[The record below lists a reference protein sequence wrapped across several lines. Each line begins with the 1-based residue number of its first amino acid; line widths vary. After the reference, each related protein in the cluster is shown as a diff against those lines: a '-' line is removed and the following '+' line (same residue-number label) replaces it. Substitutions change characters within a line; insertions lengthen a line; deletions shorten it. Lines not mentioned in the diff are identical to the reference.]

1 MPSFVRHSTSPINIP
16 IRLGR
21 PTSTAPLDP
30 STPPSPKVR
39 FASPANGGPITAVS
53 RPTTPTEA
61 WSLYHFESHAQGCPS
76 CTNPYAKYLAR
87 QSLCPT
93 GLALARDVALHVL
106 SRDGTIYST
115 RKDDHRLVRVE
126 VPCTHVQTRGLLKAL
141 ERRARGKG
149 VVSYDRTYPVSPR
162 RKAAEEERRVPVVV
176 ETARTPRKSE
186 NKTERYEVRE
196 GAVSALSREED
207 GLPSRARRRETEER
221 SQRGSL
227 YESDVSRPR
236 KEYRVEVREPEDVER
251 RRHRERGRPRDA
263 DREREKER
271 EKEREREGRRRKREE
286 R

>member
-1 MPSFVRHSTSPINIP
+1 MPSFVRHESSPINIP

-21 PTSTAPLDP
+21 PASTAPLDP

-76 CTNPYAKYLAR
+76 CTNPYAKYIAR

-106 SRDGTIYST
+106 SRDGTVYST
-115 RKDDHRLVRVE
+115 RKDDHRL
-126 VPCTHVQTRGLLKAL
+126 TRSLLKAL

-162 RKAAEEERRVPVVV
+162 RQAAEEERRVPVVV
-176 ETARTPRKSE
+176 ETARTPRKSVR
-186 NKTERYEVRE
+186 KTDRYEVRE
-196 GAVSALSREED
+196 GAVSAVSRDED
-207 GLPSRARRRETEER
+207 GLPSRARRRETDEKG
-221 SQRGSL
+221 QRGSL

-251 RRHRERGRPRDA
+251 RRHRERGRPREG
-263 DREREKER
+263 ERER